1 MVAATTRQGAEA
13 TPTAQPIYDPPPPM
27 GATMLGSSTASAS
40 TPRFGVHN
48 GVENYWSLLKR
59 THPHLPPCQT
69 TLHRYRGTLV
79 PLQPPQPARHRQDER
94 SRRGDGGSVA
104 DLPGVDRLPRL
115 TRSVGDMTDPEPT
128 AEQPLV
134 TVEQLERATDALLAA
149 APKSS
154 TEGSGVGGGVPSPN
168 PPLGG

>member
-1 MVAATTRQGAEA
+1 
-13 TPTAQPIYDPPPPM
+13 
-27 GATMLGSSTASAS
+27 
-40 TPRFGVHN
+40 
-48 GVENYWSLLKR
+48 
-59 THPHLPPCQT
+59 
-69 TLHRYRGTLV
+69 
-79 PLQPPQPARHRQDER
+79 
-94 SRRGDGGSVA
+94 
-104 DLPGVDRLPRL
+104 
-115 TRSVGDMTDPEPT
+115 MTDPEPT